1 MTNPERT
8 RGGEGVN
15 PPASLGGPDPCGE
28 LLVRTASGD
37 AQAFEELFRGQGS
50 VLLAVILR
58 IVRSRALA
66 EEILQD
72 VFAEVWEDCSRF
84 DPGRGSGRAWLITV
98 SRRRAIDRVRSVSAQ
113 RERDTA
119 HGEGQ
124 LRQESPDVQ
133 YEALENIESARA
145 ARAVQGLPEDQAR
158 AIALAY
164 YHGMTHVEI
173 ADHLGVPLGT
183 VKTRIRDGMR
193 RLRTSLGVTDAH

>member
-1 MTNPERT
+1 M
-8 RGGEGVN
+8 
-15 PPASLGGPDPCGE
+15 PPAGGPDPCGQ
-28 LLVRTASGD
+28 LLVRTAGGD
-37 AQAFEELFRGQGS
+37 SAAFEELFRLQGS
-50 VLLAVILR
+50 VLLSVIVR

-84 DPGRGSGRAWLITV
+84 DPARGSGRAWLVTIC
-98 SRRRAIDRVRSVSAQ
+98 RRRAIDRVRSVSAQ

-119 HGEGQ
+119 HGEHQ
-124 LRQESPDVQ
+124 LRQTAPDVQ
-133 YEALENIESARA
+133 HEALENIESARA
-145 ARAVQGLPEDQAR
+145 ARAVERLPEDQAR

-164 YHGMTHVEI
+164 YRGMTHVEI

-193 RLRTSLGVTDAH
+193 RLRSSLGVTDAR